1 MPKVTNTRRQR
12 ANQLLER
19 LERGPSLSTHRIG
32 MSSAREAE
40 AQVKIWLRSWIVHE
54 VIDLVPELRQRNRT
68 TKHERTEQQ

>member
-1 MPKVTNTRRQR
+1 
-12 ANQLLER
+12 
-19 LERGPSLSTHRIG
+19 